1 MIFNNLH
8 WEISEGTGIL
18 KLGNPPSNRMTKA
31 FFEELKEITMQII
44 PESNIHSLIITGNGR
59 HFSSGADIGDLLG
72 GISESGTEENK
83 EVPEFLKENNRSFIA
98 IMELEIPVIAAIHG
112 ICLGSALELA
122 MFCHFRICADG
133 ALMALPEVSF
143 NLMPGCGG
151 TQRLPALAGRPR
163 ALELMLEGRNFNPE
177 EALIWGII
185 DKITDKKELIPI
197 AIAFANKIK
206 VNYLKDKRDYYL
218 KFLK

>member
-8 WEISEGTGIL
+8 WDICEGTGIL
-18 KLGNPPSNRMTKA
+18 KLGNPPSNLMTKA

-177 EALIWGII
+177 EALMWGII